1 MTTSDLSST
10 AVADL
15 TPERAWLAAL
25 EQGRFL
31 LQRSASS
38 GRYVFHPRVAEP
50 RTGATDLAW
59 VEASGDG
66 VVYAVTV
73 IAPKPPAEAYTVA
86 LIDLVE
92 GPRVMGRVEG
102 MAPDKVRIGMAV
114 KDRVGRIDGVAAL
127 LFDPREGRDA

>member
-1 MTTSDLSST
+1 MTTRDFS
-10 AVADL
+10 AVAEADL
-15 TPERAWLAAL
+15 TPERTWLAAL

-50 RTGATDLAW
+50 KTGATDLAW

-66 VVYAVTV
+66 IVYAVTV
-73 IAPKPPAEAYTVA
+73 IAPKPPAPPYTVA
-86 LIDLVE
+86 LIDLAE

-102 MAPDKVRIGMAV
+102 VAPDDVRIGMAV
-114 KDRVGRIDGVAAL
+114 RARVGRIDGMAAL
-127 LFDPREGRDA
+127 LFEPREAHHA